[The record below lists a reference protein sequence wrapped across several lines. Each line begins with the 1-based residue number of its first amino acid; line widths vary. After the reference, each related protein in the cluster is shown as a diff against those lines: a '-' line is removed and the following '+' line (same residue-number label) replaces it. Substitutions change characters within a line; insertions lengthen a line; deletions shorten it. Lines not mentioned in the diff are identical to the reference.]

1 MVLQVVRNDG
11 DTVDRVAIAVA
22 HIENA
27 IAHLNNAAQGAIA
40 PKDVGVGDTESRVE
54 ELRLIVR
61 ALADIR
67 ESLRAVRREQ
77 VLNS

>member
-1 MVLQVVRNDG
+1 MALRVVRSEGED
-11 DTVDRVAIAVA
+11 VDRVAVAAA

-27 IAHLNNAAQGAIA
+27 IAHLNNVAQGVVPPAA
-40 PKDVGVGDTESRVE
+40 FEMGALSRVE

-67 ESLRAVRREQ
+67 ESLRTVHRER
-77 VLNS
+77 VEKS

>member
-1 MVLQVVRNDG
+1 V
-11 DTVDRVAIAVA
+11 AVA

-27 IAHLNNAAQGAIA
+27 IAHLNNAAQSAIA
-40 PKDVGVGDTESRVE
+40 PDGFAADPSARVE

-67 ESLRAVRREQ
+67 ESLRRNQSER
-77 VLNS
+77 VLHS